1 MNKKTSRCY
10 IINLLFLI
18 SLILLTFSILSCD
31 IKESDKVSGSY
42 VKPSVNYKGQKRKG
56 YYRKKVSTSKN
67 SLKNQNHSR
76 YYYHTR
82 GKYRRKNK

>member
-1 MNKKTSRCY
+1 MNKKTSQSY
-10 IINLLFLI
+10 IVNLLFLI
-18 SLILLTFSILSCD
+18 SLNILTYSILSCD

-56 YYRKKVSTSKN
+56 YFRKKVSTSKN
-67 SLKNQNHSR
+67 SLKNQNRSR